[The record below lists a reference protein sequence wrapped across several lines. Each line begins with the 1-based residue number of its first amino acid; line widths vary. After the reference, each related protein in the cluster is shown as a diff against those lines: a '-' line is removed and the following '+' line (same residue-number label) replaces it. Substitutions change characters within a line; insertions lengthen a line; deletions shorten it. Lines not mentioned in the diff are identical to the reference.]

1 MIRSVAVGLLVALLS
16 SPPLGKAACSSN
28 VSSFWQVS
36 DTASATALAEAVA
49 NCPGGEIDVEWSGS
63 VPINRTIDVGN
74 GTVLRIT
81 GVYGTSSE
89 VDGCGSSELFFVSN
103 ASLHVSDVTISNGNA
118 SFGAGAVTALSSV
131 ITFSNTS
138 FVNNVG
144 KTGGAVCAMSRSN
157 VTWNDASRFVENT
170 GLTSGGAVFA
180 NGSSALSWAGRA
192 TFVQNQCD
200 GYPCNGGAVHLDNGS
215 TATWE
220 GEATFFQN
228 SADGFG
234 GAVYSKESSVSWKAV
249 TTFTDNSAL
258 YNGGAAHLN
267 RSNAVWEEE
276 VSFESNFADGFAGAV
291 SAHESTNVTWE
302 SDVLYYNNTACRYA
316 GAVLVANESRVTW
329 AGETHFFE
337 NSADLN
343 GGALFASY
351 SSELTLSG
359 TTEFR
364 SNYAVK
370 LGGAVG
376 SLLSEESEESSVLTI
391 NGSTTFANNSCG
403 ESGGAMFVGGSFSV
417 VFETSGVLFI
427 NNSAA
432 AYGGALFITGVGI
445 GLEVEGVRFVSN
457 AAQVGGAAAVTSSG
471 NDLTKEGNGNALQE
485 NPTTFR
491 GCTFT
496 ENFAD
501 ATGGAIYS
509 AAGEDYMVDT
519 VFSGNVAGVGGAM
532 RLAGTSTLENCS
544 FVDNSSEENEG
555 PAVSNI
561 GFMNVTN
568 CLFEYNV
575 FNCEEGYYLH
585 FNTVSFPGVLMSPAR
600 FLCWGVSLTGLLRTP
615 AYFLTAF
622 TQGIN

>member
-1 MIRSVAVGLLVALLS
+1 MITLLLLVAVGVAGPSHGCEACEPREGRMIKSVAVGLLVALLS
-16 SPPLGKAACSSN
+16 PLPLSKAACPSN
-28 VSSFWQVS
+28 VSSVWHVS
-36 DTASATALAEAVA
+36 NTASAIALAEAVA

-63 VPINRTIDVGN
+63 VPINQTIDVGN

-81 GVYGTSSE
+81 GVYGTSPE

-103 ASLHVSDVTISNGNA
+103 AYLHVSDVILSNGNA
-118 SFGAGAVTALSSV
+118 SFGAGGVTALSSV
-131 ITFSNTS
+131 ITFRNTS

-144 KTGGAVCAMSRSN
+144 ATGGAVCAMSRSN
-157 VTWNDASRFVENT
+157 VTWNDTNRFVENT

-180 NGSSALSWAGRA
+180 TGSSSLTWAGHA
-192 TFVQNQCD
+192 TFVQNRCD
-200 GYPCNGGAVHLDNGS
+200 GYPCNGGAVHINNGS

-220 GEATFFQN
+220 EEAIFSQN

-234 GAVYSKESSVSWKAV
+234 GAVYSKESNVSWKAA
-249 TTFTDNSAL
+249 TTFTDNNAL
-258 YNGGAAHLN
+258 KNGGAAHLN
-267 RSNAVWEEE
+267 CSNAVWEEE
-276 VSFESNFADGFAGAV
+276 VFFESNFADGFAGAV

-316 GAVLVANESRVTW
+316 GAVLVANESHVTW
-329 AGETHFFE
+329 AGETLFLE

-343 GGALFASY
+343 GGALFVSY

-364 SNYAVK
+364 SNYAIE

-376 SLLSEESEESSVLTI
+376 SLLIDESEDSSVLTI
-391 NGSTTFANNSCG
+391 DGSTTFVNNSCG
-403 ESGGAMFVGGSFSV
+403 GSGGAMFVGGSFSV
-417 VFETSGVLFI
+417 VFETPGVLFT

-471 NDLTKEGNGNALQE
+471 NEWTKEGNGNALQE

-496 ENFAD
+496 DNIAD

-509 AAGEDYMVDT
+509 AAGVDYMVDT
-519 VFSGNVAGVGGAM
+519 VFYGNVAGVGGAM

-544 FVDNSSEENEG
+544 FVDNSSEEDGG

-561 GFMNVTN
+561 GSMNVTN
-568 CLFEYNV
+568 CLFKYNV
-575 FNCEEGYYLH
+575 FDCEEGYYLD
-585 FNTVSFPGVLMSPAR
+585 FNTVRFPRVSMSPA
-600 FLCWGVSLTGLLRTP
+600 
-615 AYFLTAF
+615 
-622 TQGIN
+622 